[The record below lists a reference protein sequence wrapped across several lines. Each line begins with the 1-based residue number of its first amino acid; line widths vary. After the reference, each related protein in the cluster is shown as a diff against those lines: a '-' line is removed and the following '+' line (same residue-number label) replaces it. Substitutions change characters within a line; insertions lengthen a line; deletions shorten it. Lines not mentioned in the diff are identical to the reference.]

1 MKIFFK
7 DKEGQKKI
15 IWEIIAIILIVFFAV
30 SLSPKRLQNDTFY
43 TVSIGK
49 LILENGID
57 MQDHFSWHNLPYTY
71 PHWLYDVMIYSIYNI
86 GGWTGV
92 YVSTCVFA
100 SILGVC
106 IYFVNSRLSKNKI
119 TSFLVTIAVL
129 YLIKS
134 YIAARAQLVTFILF
148 ILLVYNIE
156 KFLENKKIKHA
167 LALFAIQT
175 LIANLHVAVWPF
187 SFVLYLPYIAEYLL
201 CELADFIFYYKAGI
215 FINKLKIK
223 IYKNKCKNKN
233 NSTEKLEKLKNHI
246 NKVEEE
252 LEKIQA
258 RNIKIESKRKENAEN
273 TYKIEIH
280 KNKNTRW
287 LMLVMAITA
296 ITGLLTPLGKVPYTY
311 TYLTMIG
318 NTMKNINEHLPLTLA
333 DNIPIMCTLIVILAV
348 LTFTKAKI
356 KLSDLFMLG
365 GLTYLMFATR
375 RQQSM
380 FVLIGSVA
388 FTRIVTD
395 FLKRSLY
402 ASVDQIDEKLINRFT
417 VFVIIAII
425 IIWGI
430 HYFKERKNEDFI
442 DKKAYPVEASEW
454 ILNNLDVKNIKLFN
468 EYNYGSYLLYKG
480 IPVFIDSRCDLY
492 APEYN
497 TPTGNSDDGEDI
509 FSDFINSSGI
519 GTYYGDIFKKY
530 EITHVIVYKNSKIN
544 MLIEKADSEKYK
556 ELYSDD
562 NFVIYKVLEY

>member
-7 DKEGQKKI
+7 DKERQKKI

-92 YVSTCVFA
+92 YFSTCVFA

-156 KFLENKKIKHA
+156 KFLENKKIKYA

-201 CELADFIFYYKAGI
+201 CELADFIFYNKAGI

-233 NSTEKLEKLKNHI
+233 NSTEKLEKLKNRI

-287 LMLVMAITA
+287 LLLVMAITA

-395 FLKRSLY
+395 FLKLSLY

-442 DKKAYPVEASEW
+442 DKKVYPVEASEW
-454 ILNNLDVKNIKLFN
+454 ILTNLDVKNIKLFN

>member
-7 DKEGQKKI
+7 DKERQKKI
-15 IWEIIAIILIVFFAV
+15 IWEFIAIILIVFFAV

-201 CELADFIFYYKAGI
+201 CELADFIFYNKAGI

-233 NSTEKLEKLKNHI
+233 NSTEKLEKLKNRI

-258 RNIKIESKRKENAEN
+258 RNIKIEAKRKENAEN
-273 TYKIEIH
+273 TYKIEMH

-287 LMLVMAITA
+287 LILVMAITA

-417 VFVIIAII
+417 VFVILAII

-556 ELYSDD
+556 KLYSDD

>member
-7 DKEGQKKI
+7 DKERQKKI

-201 CELADFIFYYKAGI
+201 CELADFIFYNKAGI

-233 NSTEKLEKLKNHI
+233 NSTEKLEKLKNRI

-258 RNIKIESKRKENAEN
+258 RNIKIEAKRKENAEN
-273 TYKIEIH
+273 TYKIEMH

-287 LMLVMAITA
+287 LILVMAITA

-417 VFVIIAII
+417 VFVILAII

-556 ELYSDD
+556 KLYSDD

>member
-1 MKIFFK
+1 MKFFFK
-7 DKEGQKKI
+7 EKKI
-15 IWEIIAIILIVFFAV
+15 IWEIIAIILIIFFAV

-57 MQDHFSWHNLPYTY
+57 MQDHFSWNNLPYTY

-92 YVSTCVFA
+92 YVSTCVFT
-100 SILGVC
+100 SILGIC
-106 IYFVNSRLSKNKI
+106 IYLVNSRLTKNKI
-119 TSFLVTIAVL
+119 ISFLVTIAVL
-129 YLIKS
+129 YLMKS

-148 ILLVYNIE
+148 ILLIYNIE
-156 KFLENKKIKHA
+156 KFLENKKIKNA
-167 LALFAIQT
+167 LALLVIQT

-187 SFVLYLPYIAEYLL
+187 SFVLYLPYVAEYLI
-201 CELADFIFYYKAGI
+201 CELADFVFYSKAQI
-215 FINKLKIK
+215 LIIRLKIK
-223 IYKNKCKNKN
+223 IYQNKCKDKKI
-233 NSTEKLEKLKNHI
+233 SVKKLENLKDHI
-246 NKVEEE
+246 NEAEKK
-252 LEKIQA
+252 LEKIQTK
-258 RNIKIESKRKENAEN
+258 NIKIETKRKENSGNA
-273 TYKIEIH
+273 YKIEMH
-280 KNKNTRW
+280 KNRNTRW
-287 LMLVMAITA
+287 LILVMGIAVF
-296 ITGLLTPLGKVPYTY
+296 TGLLTPLGKVPYTY

-388 FTRIVTD
+388 FTRIITN

-402 ASVDQIDEKLINRFT
+402 ASVDQIDEKFINRFT

-442 DKKAYPVEASEW
+442 DKKTYPVEASEW

-497 TPTGNSDDGEDI
+497 TPTGNPDDGNDI
-509 FSDFINSSGI
+509 FSDFINASGI

-530 EITHVIVYKNSKIN
+530 GITHVIIYKNSKIN

-556 ELYSDD
+556 LLYSDSD
-562 NFVIYKVLEY
+562 FVIYEVLEY

>member
-7 DKEGQKKI
+7 DKERQKKI

-201 CELADFIFYYKAGI
+201 CELADFIFYNKAGI

-233 NSTEKLEKLKNHI
+233 NSTEKLEKLKNRI
-246 NKVEEE
+246 NKLEEE

-258 RNIKIESKRKENAEN
+258 RNIKIEAKRKENAEN
-273 TYKIEIH
+273 TYKIEMH

-417 VFVIIAII
+417 VFVILAII

-556 ELYSDD
+556 KLYSDD

>member
-7 DKEGQKKI
+7 DKERQKKI

-156 KFLENKKIKHA
+156 KFLENKKIKYA

-201 CELADFIFYYKAGI
+201 CELADFIFYNKAGI

-233 NSTEKLEKLKNHI
+233 NSTEKLEKLKNRI

-287 LMLVMAITA
+287 LLLVMAITA

-442 DKKAYPVEASEW
+442 DKKVYPVEASEW

-530 EITHVIVYKNSKIN
+530 DITHVIVYKNSKIN

-556 ELYSDD
+556 KLYSDD

>member
-134 YIAARAQLVTFILF
+134 YIAARAQLVPFILF

-156 KFLENKKIKHA
+156 KFLENKKIKNA
-167 LALFAIQT
+167 LALLVIQT

-201 CELADFIFYYKAGI
+201 CELADFIFYNKAGI

-233 NSTEKLEKLKNHI
+233 NSTEKLEKLKNRI

-258 RNIKIESKRKENAEN
+258 RNIKIEAKRKGNAEN

-333 DNIPIMCTLIVILAV
+333 DNIPIMCTLIVIVAV

-402 ASVDQIDEKLINRFT
+402 ASVDQIDEKLINKFT

-442 DKKAYPVEASEW
+442 DKKTYPVEASEW
-454 ILNNLDVKNIKLFN
+454 ILNNLDVNNIKLFN

>member
-7 DKEGQKKI
+7 DKERQKKI

-201 CELADFIFYYKAGI
+201 CELADFIFYNKAGI

-233 NSTEKLEKLKNHI
+233 NSTEKLEKLKNRI

-395 FLKRSLY
+395 FLKLSLY

-442 DKKAYPVEASEW
+442 DKKVYPVEASEW
-454 ILNNLDVKNIKLFN
+454 ILTNLDVKNIKLFN

>member
-7 DKEGQKKI
+7 DKERQKKI

-156 KFLENKKIKHA
+156 KFLENKKIKYA

-201 CELADFIFYYKAGI
+201 CELADFIFYNKAGI

-258 RNIKIESKRKENAEN
+258 RNIKIEAKRKENAEN

-395 FLKRSLY
+395 FLKLSLY

-442 DKKAYPVEASEW
+442 DKKVYPVEASEW
-454 ILNNLDVKNIKLFN
+454 ILTNLDVKNIKLFN

>member
-7 DKEGQKKI
+7 DKERQKKI

-201 CELADFIFYYKAGI
+201 CELADFIFYNKAGI

-233 NSTEKLEKLKNHI
+233 NSTEKLEKLKNRI

-258 RNIKIESKRKENAEN
+258 RNIKIEAKRKENAEN
-273 TYKIEIH
+273 TYKIEMH

-287 LMLVMAITA
+287 LILVMAITA
-296 ITGLLTPLGKVPYTY
+296 IAGLLTPLGKVPYTY

-395 FLKRSLY
+395 FLKLSLY

>member
-156 KFLENKKIKHA
+156 KFLENKKIKYA

-201 CELADFIFYYKAGI
+201 CELADFIFYNKAGI

-233 NSTEKLEKLKNHI
+233 NSTEKLEKLKNRI

-402 ASVDQIDEKLINRFT
+402 ASVDQIDEKLINKFT

-454 ILNNLDVKNIKLFN
+454 ILTNLDVKNIKLFN

>member
-156 KFLENKKIKHA
+156 KFLENKKIKYA

-201 CELADFIFYYKAGI
+201 CELADFIFYNKAGI

-233 NSTEKLEKLKNHI
+233 NSTEKLEKLKNRI

-395 FLKRSLY
+395 FLKLSLY

-442 DKKAYPVEASEW
+442 DKKTYPVEASEW

>member
-7 DKEGQKKI
+7 DKERQKKI
-15 IWEIIAIILIVFFAV
+15 IWEFIAIILIVFFAV

-92 YVSTCVFA
+92 NVSTCVFA

-201 CELADFIFYYKAGI
+201 CELADFIFYNKAGI

-233 NSTEKLEKLKNHI
+233 NSTEKLEKLKNRI

-258 RNIKIESKRKENAEN
+258 RNIKIEAKRKENAEN
-273 TYKIEIH
+273 TYKIEMH

-287 LMLVMAITA
+287 LILVMAITA

-417 VFVIIAII
+417 VFVILAII

-556 ELYSDD
+556 KLYSDD

>member
-7 DKEGQKKI
+7 DKERQKKI

-156 KFLENKKIKHA
+156 KFLENKKIKYA

-201 CELADFIFYYKAGI
+201 CELADFIFYNKAGI

-233 NSTEKLEKLKNHI
+233 NSTEKLEKLKNRI

-273 TYKIEIH
+273 TYKIS
-280 KNKNTRW
+280 
-287 LMLVMAITA
+287 
-296 ITGLLTPLGKVPYTY
+296 
-311 TYLTMIG
+311 
-318 NTMKNINEHLPLTLA
+318 NE
-333 DNIPIMCTLIVILAV
+333 
-348 LTFTKAKI
+348 
-356 KLSDLFMLG
+356 
-365 GLTYLMFATR
+365 
-375 RQQSM
+375 
-380 FVLIGSVA
+380 
-388 FTRIVTD
+388 
-395 FLKRSLY
+395 
-402 ASVDQIDEKLINRFT
+402 
-417 VFVIIAII
+417 
-425 IIWGI
+425 
-430 HYFKERKNEDFI
+430 
-442 DKKAYPVEASEW
+442 
-454 ILNNLDVKNIKLFN
+454 
-468 EYNYGSYLLYKG
+468 
-480 IPVFIDSRCDLY
+480 
-492 APEYN
+492 
-497 TPTGNSDDGEDI
+497 
-509 FSDFINSSGI
+509 
-519 GTYYGDIFKKY
+519 
-530 EITHVIVYKNSKIN
+530 
-544 MLIEKADSEKYK
+544 
-556 ELYSDD
+556 
-562 NFVIYKVLEY
+562 

>member
-7 DKEGQKKI
+7 DKERQKKI

-156 KFLENKKIKHA
+156 KFLENKKIKYA

-201 CELADFIFYYKAGI
+201 CELADFIFYNKAGI

-233 NSTEKLEKLKNHI
+233 NSTEKLEKLKNRI

-258 RNIKIESKRKENAEN
+258 RNIKIEAKRKGNAEN
-273 TYKIEIH
+273 TYKIEMH

-287 LMLVMAITA
+287 LILVMAITA

-442 DKKAYPVEASEW
+442 DKKVYPVEASEW

>member
-7 DKEGQKKI
+7 DKERQKKI

-156 KFLENKKIKHA
+156 KFLENKKIKYA

-201 CELADFIFYYKAGI
+201 CELADFIFYNKAGI

-233 NSTEKLEKLKNHI
+233 NSTEKLEKLKNRI

-442 DKKAYPVEASEW
+442 DKKVYPVEASEW
-454 ILNNLDVKNIKLFN
+454 ILTNLDVKNIKLFN

>member
-7 DKEGQKKI
+7 DKERQKKI

-156 KFLENKKIKHA
+156 KFLENKKIKYA

-201 CELADFIFYYKAGI
+201 CELADFIFYNKAGI

-233 NSTEKLEKLKNHI
+233 NSTEKLEKLKNRI

-402 ASVDQIDEKLINRFT
+402 ASVDQIDEKLINKFT

-454 ILNNLDVKNIKLFN
+454 ILTNLDVKNIKLFN

>member
-7 DKEGQKKI
+7 DKERQKKI

-156 KFLENKKIKHA
+156 KFLENKKIKYA

-201 CELADFIFYYKAGI
+201 CELADFIFYNKAGI

-233 NSTEKLEKLKNHI
+233 NSTEKLEKLKNRI

-258 RNIKIESKRKENAEN
+258 RNIKIEAKRKENAEN
-273 TYKIEIH
+273 TYKIEMH

-287 LMLVMAITA
+287 LILVMAITA

-395 FLKRSLY
+395 FLKLSLY

-442 DKKAYPVEASEW
+442 DKKVYPVEASEW
-454 ILNNLDVKNIKLFN
+454 ILTNLDVKNIKLFN

>member
-7 DKEGQKKI
+7 DKERQKKI

-71 PHWLYDVMIYSIYNI
+71 PHWLYDVMIYLIYNI

-156 KFLENKKIKHA
+156 KFLENKKIKYA

-201 CELADFIFYYKAGI
+201 CELADFIFYNKAGI

-233 NSTEKLEKLKNHI
+233 NSTEKLEKLKNRI

-287 LMLVMAITA
+287 LLLVMAITA

-442 DKKAYPVEASEW
+442 DKKVYPVEASEW

>member
-156 KFLENKKIKHA
+156 KFLENKKIKYA

-201 CELADFIFYYKAGI
+201 CELADFIFYNKAGI

-233 NSTEKLEKLKNHI
+233 NSTEKLEKLKNRI

-258 RNIKIESKRKENAEN
+258 RNIKIEAKRKENAEN

-395 FLKRSLY
+395 FLKLSLY

>member
-7 DKEGQKKI
+7 DKERQKKI

-156 KFLENKKIKHA
+156 KFLENKKIKYA

-201 CELADFIFYYKAGI
+201 CELADFIFYNKAGI

-233 NSTEKLEKLKNHI
+233 NSTEKLEKLKNRI

-258 RNIKIESKRKENAEN
+258 RNIKIEAKRKENAEN
-273 TYKIEIH
+273 TYKIEMH

-287 LMLVMAITA
+287 LILVMAITA

-442 DKKAYPVEASEW
+442 DKKVYPVEASEW

-530 EITHVIVYKNSKIN
+530 DITHVIVYKNSKIK

>member
-7 DKEGQKKI
+7 VKERQKKI
-15 IWEIIAIILIVFFAV
+15 IWEIIAIILIIFFAV

-71 PHWLYDVMIYSIYNI
+71 PHWLYDVMMYSIYNI
-86 GGWTGV
+86 GGWTGI

-100 SILGVC
+100 SILGIC
-106 IYFVNSRLSKNKI
+106 IYLVNSRLSKNKI
-119 TSFLVTIAVL
+119 ISFLVTIAVL
-129 YLIKS
+129 YLMKS

-156 KFLENKKIKHA
+156 KFLENKKIKNAIA
-167 LALFAIQT
+167 LLVIQT

-187 SFVLYLPYIAEYLL
+187 SFVLYLPYIAEYII
-201 CELADFIFYYKAGI
+201 CELADFVFYSKTKI
-215 FINKLKIK
+215 LIIKLKIK
-223 IYKNKCKNKN
+223 IYQKECKNKEI
-233 NSTEKLEKLKNHI
+233 SMEKLENLKRRI
-246 NKVEEE
+246 NEAEKN
-252 LEKIQA
+252 LEQIQA
-258 RNIKIESKRKENAEN
+258 KNIKIETKRKENSEN
-273 TYKIEIH
+273 AYKIEMH
-280 KNKNTRW
+280 KNTNVRW
-287 LMLVMAITA
+287 LILVMAIA
-296 ITGLLTPLGKVPYTY
+296 VLTGLLTPLGKVPYTY

-333 DNIPIMCTLIVILAV
+333 ENVPIMCTLIVILA
-348 LTFTKAKI
+348 LLIFTKAKI

-380 FVLIGSVA
+380 FVLIGSIA
-388 FTRIVTD
+388 FTRIVID
-395 FLKRSLY
+395 FMKRSLY
-402 ASVDQIDEKLINRFT
+402 DSVEQIDEKLINKFT
-417 VFVIIAII
+417 IFVIIAII
-425 IIWGI
+425 LIWGMY
-430 HYFKERKNEDFI
+430 YFKQRKNEEFI
-442 DKKAYPVEASEW
+442 SKTTYPVEASEW
-454 ILNNLDVKNIKLFN
+454 ILNNLDVNKIKLFN

-497 TPTGNSDDGEDI
+497 TPTGNPDDGQDI
-509 FSDFINSSGI
+509 FGDFINASGI

-530 EITHVIVYKNSKIN
+530 GITHVIVYKNSKIN

-556 ELYSDD
+556 FLYSDSD
-562 NFVIYKVLEY
+562 FVIYEVLEY

>member
-7 DKEGQKKI
+7 DKERQKKI

-134 YIAARAQLVTFILF
+134 YIAARAHLVTFILF

-156 KFLENKKIKHA
+156 KFLENKKIKYA

-233 NSTEKLEKLKNHI
+233 NSTEKLEKLKNRI

-395 FLKRSLY
+395 FLKLSLY

>member
-7 DKEGQKKI
+7 DKERQKKI

-156 KFLENKKIKHA
+156 KFLENKKIKYA

-201 CELADFIFYYKAGI
+201 CELADFIFYNKAGI

-233 NSTEKLEKLKNHI
+233 NSTEKLEKLKNRI

-258 RNIKIESKRKENAEN
+258 RNIKIEAKRKGNAEN
-273 TYKIEIH
+273 TYKIEMH

-287 LMLVMAITA
+287 LILVMAITA

-442 DKKAYPVEASEW
+442 DKKVYPVEASEW

-468 EYNYGSYLLYKG
+468 DYNYGSYLLYKG